1 MNNIKGLR
9 IEKNLTQIELSRM
22 AQISQ
27 PYLHDLE
34 NGNRGAK
41 RETLERIA
49 KALNVEVEDLTK
61 VG

>member
-1 MNNIKGLR
+1 MNRIKEIRQEKGIIQKDLAEAANI
-9 IEKNLTQIELSRM
+9 S
-22 AQISQ
+22 A

-49 KALNVEVEDLTK
+49 KALNVEVEDLTANS
-61 VG
+61 

>member
-49 KALNVEVEDLTK
+49 KALNVEVEDLT
-61 VG
+61 VNS